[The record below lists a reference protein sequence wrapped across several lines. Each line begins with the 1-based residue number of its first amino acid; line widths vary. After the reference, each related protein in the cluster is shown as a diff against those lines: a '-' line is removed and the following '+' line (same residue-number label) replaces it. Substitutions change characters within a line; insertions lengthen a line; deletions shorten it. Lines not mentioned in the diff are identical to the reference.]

1 MGMTPIRPGQLNQY
15 IGRVLRMDPLLSDIA
30 LIGEISNLKFHHSGH
45 IYFSLKDD
53 SSRISCF
60 LPDRIARQITC
71 PLEEGME
78 VIASGYIAVFERG
91 GSYSLNVTDISAGGK
106 GELAVRFEQLKAKLS
121 AEGLFDPAHK
131 KPLPL
136 FPKKVAVVTSP
147 TGAAVRDI
155 VKIITSKNDVTSVL
169 ICPVLVQGPAAAR
182 DIAAAIDELNAD
194 HPDIDV
200 IITGRGGG
208 SAEELW
214 AFNEEVVAR
223 SIFRS
228 KIPVISAVGHET
240 DFTISDFVADLRA
253 ETPTAA
259 ADRAV
264 PDTQQLREQLDRMTG
279 DLKNELQRHVQ
290 MAQQRLQSL
299 DPAAF
304 ADRIRTRIEFE
315 QMNLDRLTEN
325 MTRTLQMRLSENAQR
340 IELLRQVI
348 EGASPYAILDRGYAM
363 VTKADGTVL
372 RNIRELS
379 TGQSIMLQ
387 MSDGTADAQITG
399 IRGEEEQHEQ

>member
-106 GELAVRFEQLKAKLS
+106 GELAIRFEQLKAKLS

-290 MAQQRLQSL
+290 MAQQRLQAL

-363 VTKADGTVL
+363 VTKADGAVL
-372 RNIRELS
+372 RSIRELS

-387 MSDGTADAQITG
+387 ISDGTADAQITG

>member
-290 MAQQRLQSL
+290 MAQQRLQAL

-363 VTKADGTVL
+363 VTKADGAV
-372 RNIRELS
+372 IRKIGELS
-379 TGQSIMLQ
+379 TGQSIKLQ
-387 MSDGTADAQITG
+387 MSDGAASAQITG

>member
-290 MAQQRLQSL
+290 MAQQRLQAL

-363 VTKADGTVL
+363 VTKADGAVL
-372 RNIRELS
+372 RSIRELS

-387 MSDGTADAQITG
+387 ISDGTADAQITG

>member
-1 MGMTPIRPGQLNQY
+1 MDLTPIRVGQLNQY

-30 LIGEISNLKFHHSGH
+30 LIGEVSNLKFHHSGH

-60 LPDRIARQITC
+60 LPERIARQITC
-71 PLEEGME
+71 PLEEGAE

-91 GSYSLNVTDISAGGK
+91 GTYSLNVTDLRAGGK
-106 GELAVRFEQLKAKLS
+106 GELAIRFEQLKAKLS

-131 KPLPL
+131 KPLPA
-136 FPKKVAVVTSP
+136 FPRKVAVVTSP

-155 VKIITSKNDVTSVL
+155 LKIIQSKNDVTSVL

-182 DIAAAIDELNAD
+182 DIAAAIDELNEM
-194 HPDIDV
+194 HPEVDV
-200 IITGRGGG
+200 IIAGRGGG
-208 SAEELW
+208 SQEELW
-214 AFNEEVVAR
+214 AFNEEAVAR

-228 KIPVISAVGHET
+228 RIPVISAVGHET
-240 DFTISDFVADLRA
+240 DFTIADFVADLRA

-264 PDTQQLREQLDRMTG
+264 PDTRQLRDQLDRSAA
-279 DLKNELQRHVQ
+279 DLRNDLQRHL
-290 MAQQRLQSL
+290 ALAKQRLQAL

-304 ADRIRTRIEFE
+304 AAGIRTRIEYE
-315 QMNLDRLTEN
+315 QMHLDRLADD
-325 MTRTLQMRLSENAQR
+325 MTGILKMRVSENARR
-340 IELLRQVI
+340 IDLLRQVI

-363 VTKADGTVL
+363 VTGADGRAV
-372 RNIRELS
+372 RNAAELS
-379 TGQSIMLQ
+379 PGDTVDLRMAG
-387 MSDGTADAQITG
+387 GTAAARITE
-399 IRGEEEQHEQ
+399 ITDIEEKA

>member
-279 DLKNELQRHVQ
+279 DLKNELQRHIQ
-290 MAQQRLQSL
+290 MAQQRLQAL

-315 QMNLDRLTEN
+315 QMNLDRLIEN

-340 IELLRQVI
+340 LELLRQVI

>member
-1 MGMTPIRPGQLNQY
+1 M
-15 IGRVLRMDPLLSDIA
+15 
-30 LIGEISNLKFHHSGH
+30 
-45 IYFSLKDD
+45 
-53 SSRISCF
+53 
-60 LPDRIARQITC
+60 
-71 PLEEGME
+71 
-78 VIASGYIAVFERG
+78 
-91 GSYSLNVTDISAGGK
+91 
-106 GELAVRFEQLKAKLS
+106 
-121 AEGLFDPAHK
+121 
-131 KPLPL
+131 
-136 FPKKVAVVTSP
+136 
-147 TGAAVRDI
+147 
-155 VKIITSKNDVTSVL
+155 
-169 ICPVLVQGPAAAR
+169 
-182 DIAAAIDELNAD
+182 
-194 HPDIDV
+194 
-200 IITGRGGG
+200 
-208 SAEELW
+208 
-214 AFNEEVVAR
+214 
-223 SIFRS
+223 
-228 KIPVISAVGHET
+228 GHET

-279 DLKNELQRHVQ
+279 DLKNELQRHIQ
-290 MAQQRLQSL
+290 MAQQRLQAL

-348 EGASPYAILDRGYAM
+348 EGAM
-363 VTKADGTVL
+363 VTKADGAVL
-372 RNIRELS
+372 RSIRELS

>member
-290 MAQQRLQSL
+290 MAQQRLQAL